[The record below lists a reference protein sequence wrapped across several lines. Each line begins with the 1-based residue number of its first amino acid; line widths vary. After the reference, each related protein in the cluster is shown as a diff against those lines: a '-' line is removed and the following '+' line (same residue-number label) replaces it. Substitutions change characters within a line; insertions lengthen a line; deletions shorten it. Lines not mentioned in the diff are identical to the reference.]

1 MSDYIAAEITIGGN
15 VKRSL
20 VRSLCRAISSQR
32 VALDW
37 GETLFQPESAQDL
50 LAALT
55 DVNGVKLLKLCDDQA
70 RWGQFEELE
79 WFLEKHQIA
88 FRRHSD
94 GRYEYDSD
102 LVEYRPG
109 LGRVYSLASKSGE
122 PLVSLGL
129 ARQGIAALS
138 EVQKLLRRKQS
149 AEAVRIIRSGLRSL
163 RSQLPHE
170 VPPLKPFT
178 IN

>member
-1 MSDYIAAEITIGGN
+1 MSDYIAAEITIGGK
-15 VKRSL
+15 VKPSL

-37 GETLFQPESAQDL
+37 GESPFQPETAQDL

-55 DVNGVKLLKLCDDQA
+55 DVNGIKLLKLCDDQA

-79 WFLEKHQIA
+79 WFLEKHHIA

-109 LGRVYSLASKSGE
+109 LGRVYSLASKAGE
-122 PLVSLGL
+122 PLVSLSL
-129 ARQGIAALS
+129 ARQAITALS
-138 EVQKLLRRKQS
+138 EVQKLLRQKQ
-149 AEAVRIIRSGLRSL
+149 AAQATQTIRSSLRLL
-163 RSQLPHE
+163 RSQLSHE
-170 VPPLKPFT
+170 IPPLKPFT